1 MQIWMATMD
10 DKFIGDLYARSPS
23 LNSLLLHTSIFGG
36 GLVELHLALSLLVL
50 MDHANMDSND
60 E

>member
-1 MQIWMATMD
+1 MD